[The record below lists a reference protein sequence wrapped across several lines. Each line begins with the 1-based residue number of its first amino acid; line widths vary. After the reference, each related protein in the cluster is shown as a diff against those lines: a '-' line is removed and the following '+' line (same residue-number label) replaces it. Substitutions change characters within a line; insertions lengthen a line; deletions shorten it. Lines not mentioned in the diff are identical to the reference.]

1 MTTDIVVRWEPGQE
15 IAEDEDNSSSRLFE
29 RARIKALADEREYVQ
44 KKTFSK
50 WVTSHLLRVNS
61 RVGDL
66 YVDLRDGKLLL
77 KLLEIL
83 SGERLPRPTKGKMRI
98 HCLENVEKALQFLRE
113 QHVHLENLGSHD
125 IVDGNPRLT
134 LGLIWTIILRFQI
147 QDIIIEEVDNK
158 ETKQAKDALLLWCQM
173 KTAGYPN
180 VNVRNF
186 TTSWRDG
193 LAFNAIIHKHRPDL
207 IRYEQLQKSN
217 ATHNLANAFTTAE
230 DKLGIP
236 QLLDPEDVNVDYPD
250 EKSIIT
256 YVVAYY
262 HYFSRMKAETVQG
275 KRIGKIVDSAL
286 DNERMLEEYENL
298 TSDLLEWI
306 KDTIMRLNE
315 REFANS
321 LSGVQSQ
328 LLEFNTYRTVEKPPK
343 FVEKGNLEI
352 LLFTLQSKMR
362 ANNLKPF
369 FPQEGKMISDINK
382 AWERLEKAEHEREL
396 ALREEL
402 IRQEKLEQLANR
414 FDRKAGMRE
423 TWLSEN
429 QRLVSQDNF
438 GYDLAAVEAA
448 AKKHEAIETDILAY
462 KERVDAVFAV
472 ADELEAENY
481 HDIARINARKE
492 NVQRLWEYLLELLNA
507 RRMRL
512 EMSLQ
517 LQRTFQEMIHILD
530 WMEELK
536 NRLMSDDFGKHLMGV
551 EDLLQRHNV
560 LEADIKLVRDRI
572 DNVNSQAQKFVDD
585 EEGYHPV
592 DPAIIKER
600 MQHLDAAYEELRQL
614 ADDRYNKLLESR
626 RLWQFFWESA
636 EEEAWIKEMEHTL
649 SSPDLGHDL
658 QSTQLLLNQHKTLE
672 AEIDDHHGHLANVL
686 QGGETLITEGHFG
699 TTEIKQRIDDVN
711 GMWENLLE
719 LAKYRKKRLLEAMDK
734 YKLFA
739 DCDDVDAFM
748 MDKFR
753 LVASE
758 DVGRDEANTESLLKK
773 HDDIMDEL
781 KNYEGV
787 VEGLHDQIQNLSPED
802 QTSPEVTDR
811 LANIDRRYG
820 ELTEL
825 AKLRRQKL
833 LDALSLYK
841 LYNEADAVEAW
852 VNEKEKLLDTMIPG
866 KDADYDELA
875 IMKHRFEG
883 FEQETEASKPR
894 VETVNELAAQLVEAE
909 NPHANEIVSKRD
921 EVNQK
926 WSELQDLS
934 AKKRGEIQQFHSV
947 QTFHIETEETITW
960 INEKCKILEET
971 QEYGDDL
978 TGVMKLQRRMS
989 FMERDIKAIEDK
1001 MNELEQEADRIEKE
1015 QPEEAADIRRQI
1027 EEIRV
1032 VWNGLQT
1039 LVEDREAKLAESGNL
1054 QHFLR
1059 DLDHFQNWLSKT
1071 TVAVASADQPNDL
1084 QEAEKLLQQH
1094 QAYKEEI
1101 DNYEDEYAKL
1111 KETGEQI
1118 TAAQSDDPQ
1127 YIFLRQRLEALNDGW
1142 EQLHQMWDKQQRYL
1156 GESLNQQVFLRDA
1169 KQADTLLNH
1178 QDNFLVKEEVP
1189 ATLEQAE
1196 SAVKKHEAFMNTMDA
1211 NDDKINTAV
1220 MFGQRLCD
1228 ENHYDADK
1236 IYKKAANIQNRQ
1248 QNNRARAEDQLQNLR
1263 DQLELQRFLRECEE
1277 FGFWCQDKIIAAQDE
1292 TYRSAKTV
1300 HSKWTRHQ
1308 AFQAELDAN
1317 KERLDKILE
1326 EGEKLKEEKPQFAD
1340 QIQDRI
1346 DELKNQYVGLQ
1357 DMTQDK
1363 GQQLFDANRHVLYE
1377 QSVEDVDDWMTDLE
1391 SQIVTDTG
1399 TDLTSVTLLMQTQQV
1414 LESEMNVKQAQVLEL
1429 ESQAAH
1435 LAKLEPENIEK
1446 IEAIEA
1452 KKVAVEHKFQRLQEP
1467 LVERRKLLER
1477 KKEVFQFKRDVEDE
1491 LLWIEEKIP
1500 LAANKDYG
1508 KNLYDC
1514 QRLKK
1519 RNQLLR
1525 NEIDNHEP
1533 RIVNICE
1540 VGQKLI
1546 DEGHPESEDYRA
1558 KIALLQDEW
1567 MELQNAV
1574 DDRER
1579 GLDENERAQTYFVDT
1594 AEAEAWMS
1602 EQELH
1607 MMTEDRGKDEFSC
1620 SALLKKH
1627 NNQEEVIE
1635 EYSDTIRDLGDTAR
1649 QMIDEGHPLSEPVA
1663 VRQAQIDKLYA
1674 GLKDLAA
1681 ERKDKLDE
1689 ALKLYNLNREIDDL
1703 LQWIAER
1710 EVVAKSHE
1718 LGQDFEHVCML
1729 QERFKEFARDTE
1741 SIGTERV
1748 AKGNEIADALINV
1761 GHSDAALIAQWKD
1774 QLNEAWTDLL
1784 ELIDTRT
1791 QMLAASHEL
1800 HKYYND
1806 CKDVLGMILEKQNS
1820 MSDELGRDATVVSTL
1835 LRNHSGFEQDLATLA
1850 THVSSVQEKSANL
1863 QAAYAGDKAR
1873 EIQNREAEVVNAWLN
1888 LQAMVDGRRVKLV
1901 DTGDLFKFFSMV
1913 RDLMLWMDDII
1924 RQMNTQEKPRDVSG
1938 VELLMNN
1945 HQSLKNE
1952 IDAREEN
1959 FDICVNLGQNLLAR
1973 KHYASAEIKDKLL
1986 GLTNQRAA
1994 MMEQWEH
2001 RWEHLQL
2008 VLEVYQFA
2016 RDAAVAEA
2024 WLFQQEPYL
2033 ASDEYGR
2040 TLDEV
2045 EVLIKKHEA
2054 FEKSATG
2061 QEDRFTALQ
2070 RLTTFELKE
2079 LRRRQ
2084 EEEEER
2090 KRAEQRAIEEAEERE
2105 RKAREPEEPR
2115 ATAEEEKDVAAAPTA
2130 AEAKESRKEKPKTVP
2145 APAEKVEETVQAEEP
2160 ASKKDKKVKRS
2171 KTEPPRKERKEPTKT
2186 RKTSWAEGGEAHM
2199 ESMLMRKCDL
2209 GPGGQRS
2216 THRSWDK
2223 VYCVLRSVQL
2233 TFFKDQKHAKQEG
2246 TTFHHEAPLDLRS
2259 AQAEVATDY
2268 TKKKHVFRLKL
2279 SNGSM
2284 YLFQAKDD
2292 NEMDFWI
2299 RTVASVRDITATP
2312 TSPSK
2317 SQTLP
2322 ADSGKKEESKKR
2334 SFFTLKK

>member
-207 IRYEQLQKSN
+207 IRYENLQKSN

-286 DNERMLEEYENL
+286 DNERMLEEYESL

-672 AEIDDHHGHLANVL
+672 AEIDDHYGHLANVL
-686 QGGETLITEGHFG
+686 QGGETLVTEGHFG

-758 DVGRDEANTESLLKK
+758 DVGRDEANTESLLK
-773 HDDIMDEL
+773 
-781 KNYEGV
+781 
-787 VEGLHDQIQNLSPED
+787 
-802 QTSPEVTDR
+802 T
-811 LANIDRRYG
+811 
-820 ELTEL
+820 
-825 AKLRRQKL
+825 
-833 LDALSLYK
+833 
-841 LYNEADAVEAW
+841 
-852 VNEKEKLLDTMIPG
+852 
-866 KDADYDELA
+866 
-875 IMKHRFEG
+875 
-883 FEQETEASKPR
+883 
-894 VETVNELAAQLVEAE
+894 
-909 NPHANEIVSKRD
+909 
-921 EVNQK
+921 
-926 WSELQDLS
+926 
-934 AKKRGEIQQFHSV
+934 
-947 QTFHIETEETITW
+947 
-960 INEKCKILEET
+960 
-971 QEYGDDL
+971 
-978 TGVMKLQRRMS
+978 
-989 FMERDIKAIEDK
+989 
-1001 MNELEQEADRIEKE
+1001 
-1015 QPEEAADIRRQI
+1015 
-1027 EEIRV
+1027 
-1032 VWNGLQT
+1032 
-1039 LVEDREAKLAESGNL
+1039 
-1054 QHFLR
+1054 
-1059 DLDHFQNWLSKT
+1059 
-1071 TVAVASADQPNDL
+1071 
-1084 QEAEKLLQQH
+1084 
-1094 QAYKEEI
+1094 
-1101 DNYEDEYAKL
+1101 
-1111 KETGEQI
+1111 
-1118 TAAQSDDPQ
+1118 
-1127 YIFLRQRLEALNDGW
+1127 
-1142 EQLHQMWDKQQRYL
+1142 
-1156 GESLNQQVFLRDA
+1156 
-1169 KQADTLLNH
+1169 
-1178 QDNFLVKEEVP
+1178 
-1189 ATLEQAE
+1189 
-1196 SAVKKHEAFMNTMDA
+1196 
-1211 NDDKINTAV
+1211 
-1220 MFGQRLCD
+1220 
-1228 ENHYDADK
+1228 
-1236 IYKKAANIQNRQ
+1236 
-1248 QNNRARAEDQLQNLR
+1248 
-1263 DQLELQRFLRECEE
+1263 
-1277 FGFWCQDKIIAAQDE
+1277 
-1292 TYRSAKTV
+1292 
-1300 HSKWTRHQ
+1300 
-1308 AFQAELDAN
+1308 
-1317 KERLDKILE
+1317 
-1326 EGEKLKEEKPQFAD
+1326 
-1340 QIQDRI
+1340 
-1346 DELKNQYVGLQ
+1346 
-1357 DMTQDK
+1357 
-1363 GQQLFDANRHVLYE
+1363 
-1377 QSVEDVDDWMTDLE
+1377 
-1391 SQIVTDTG
+1391 
-1399 TDLTSVTLLMQTQQV
+1399 
-1414 LESEMNVKQAQVLEL
+1414 
-1429 ESQAAH
+1429 
-1435 LAKLEPENIEK
+1435 
-1446 IEAIEA
+1446 
-1452 KKVAVEHKFQRLQEP
+1452 
-1467 LVERRKLLER
+1467 
-1477 KKEVFQFKRDVEDE
+1477 
-1491 LLWIEEKIP
+1491 
-1500 LAANKDYG
+1500 
-1508 KNLYDC
+1508 
-1514 QRLKK
+1514 
-1519 RNQLLR
+1519 
-1525 NEIDNHEP
+1525 
-1533 RIVNICE
+1533 
-1540 VGQKLI
+1540 
-1546 DEGHPESEDYRA
+1546 
-1558 KIALLQDEW
+1558 
-1567 MELQNAV
+1567 
-1574 DDRER
+1574 
-1579 GLDENERAQTYFVDT
+1579 
-1594 AEAEAWMS
+1594 
-1602 EQELH
+1602 
-1607 MMTEDRGKDEFSC
+1607 
-1620 SALLKKH
+1620 
-1627 NNQEEVIE
+1627 
-1635 EYSDTIRDLGDTAR
+1635 
-1649 QMIDEGHPLSEPVA
+1649 
-1663 VRQAQIDKLYA
+1663 
-1674 GLKDLAA
+1674 
-1681 ERKDKLDE
+1681 
-1689 ALKLYNLNREIDDL
+1689 
-1703 LQWIAER
+1703 
-1710 EVVAKSHE
+1710 
-1718 LGQDFEHVCML
+1718 
-1729 QERFKEFARDTE
+1729 
-1741 SIGTERV
+1741 
-1748 AKGNEIADALINV
+1748 
-1761 GHSDAALIAQWKD
+1761 
-1774 QLNEAWTDLL
+1774 
-1784 ELIDTRT
+1784 
-1791 QMLAASHEL
+1791 
-1800 HKYYND
+1800 
-1806 CKDVLGMILEKQNS
+1806 
-1820 MSDELGRDATVVSTL
+1820 
-1835 LRNHSGFEQDLATLA
+1835 
-1850 THVSSVQEKSANL
+1850 
-1863 QAAYAGDKAR
+1863 
-1873 EIQNREAEVVNAWLN
+1873 
-1888 LQAMVDGRRVKLV
+1888 
-1901 DTGDLFKFFSMV
+1901 
-1913 RDLMLWMDDII
+1913 
-1924 RQMNTQEKPRDVSG
+1924 
-1938 VELLMNN
+1938 
-1945 HQSLKNE
+1945 
-1952 IDAREEN
+1952 
-1959 FDICVNLGQNLLAR
+1959 
-1973 KHYASAEIKDKLL
+1973 
-1986 GLTNQRAA
+1986 
-1994 MMEQWEH
+1994 
-2001 RWEHLQL
+2001 
-2008 VLEVYQFA
+2008 
-2016 RDAAVAEA
+2016 
-2024 WLFQQEPYL
+2024 
-2033 ASDEYGR
+2033 
-2040 TLDEV
+2040 
-2045 EVLIKKHEA
+2045 
-2054 FEKSATG
+2054 
-2061 QEDRFTALQ
+2061 
-2070 RLTTFELKE
+2070 
-2079 LRRRQ
+2079 
-2084 EEEEER
+2084 
-2090 KRAEQRAIEEAEERE
+2090 
-2105 RKAREPEEPR
+2105 
-2115 ATAEEEKDVAAAPTA
+2115 
-2130 AEAKESRKEKPKTVP
+2130 
-2145 APAEKVEETVQAEEP
+2145 
-2160 ASKKDKKVKRS
+2160 
-2171 KTEPPRKERKEPTKT
+2171 
-2186 RKTSWAEGGEAHM
+2186 
-2199 ESMLMRKCDL
+2199 
-2209 GPGGQRS
+2209 
-2216 THRSWDK
+2216 
-2223 VYCVLRSVQL
+2223 
-2233 TFFKDQKHAKQEG
+2233 
-2246 TTFHHEAPLDLRS
+2246 
-2259 AQAEVATDY
+2259 
-2268 TKKKHVFRLKL
+2268 
-2279 SNGSM
+2279 
-2284 YLFQAKDD
+2284 
-2292 NEMDFWI
+2292 
-2299 RTVASVRDITATP
+2299 
-2312 TSPSK
+2312 
-2317 SQTLP
+2317 
-2322 ADSGKKEESKKR
+2322 
-2334 SFFTLKK
+2334 